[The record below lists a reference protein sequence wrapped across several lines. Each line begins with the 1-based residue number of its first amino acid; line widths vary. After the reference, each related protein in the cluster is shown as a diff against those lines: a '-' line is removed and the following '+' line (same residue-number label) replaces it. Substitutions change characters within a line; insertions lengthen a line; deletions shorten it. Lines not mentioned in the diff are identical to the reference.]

1 MIEVTPLRYFVSAF
15 ELGTISAA
23 AAAHGISQPSLS
35 QALQKLEET
44 IATSLF
50 VRSRRG
56 LNPTP
61 QGHRLYQH
69 AQSILGAVRKA
80 EDSFVRQS
88 PRHLSL
94 YTSPDIVLKP
104 FRGAFEAL
112 QRSCPGLELRFE
124 QTPAEAEL
132 ALVDQACAPRGHRF
146 HELVREPYVLA
157 VKRSHPLAGARTLAL
172 DDLRSLPLIE
182 RRYCPHYDAMRAE
195 LTLENLSLTV
205 AAEAVHDQQV
215 LELVRLGF
223 GGALVPAGHVSQ
235 DEAIAA
241 IPVKHPSLGERI
253 MGLSVRKSAAAN
265 DMFRIW
271 LSGFTGG
278 SLSV

>member
-44 IATSLF
+44 ISSTLF
-50 VRSRRG
+50 VRSRKG
-56 LNPTP
+56 LQPTA
-61 QGHRLYQH
+61 QGHQLYQH
-69 AQSILGAVRKA
+69 AQSILGAVQKA
-80 EDSFVRQS
+80 ENSFSQNG
-88 PRHLSL
+88 PRHLSF

-112 QRSCPGLELRFE
+112 RRTCPDLELRFE
-124 QTPAEAEL
+124 LTPAAAEL
-132 ALVDQACAPRGHRF
+132 ALVDRSCAPKGHRF

-157 VKRSHPLAGARTLAL
+157 LKKSHPLAGTRSLAL
-172 DDLRSLPLIE
+172 SDLRSLPLIE

-195 LTLENLSLTV
+195 LTLQDVSLTA

-223 GGALVPAGHVSQ
+223 GGALLPAGHVAQ

-253 MGLSVRKSAAAN
+253 MGLAVRKTASAN
-265 DMFRIW
+265 EMFRIW

-278 SLSV
+278 SLSM